1 MTAFALVRHG
11 ETDWNRARRIQGS
24 TDIPL
29 NDTGR
34 AQAAAA
40 GELLQGR
47 QWSRIVASPLSRAA
61 ETAAIIAS
69 AVGMPAPE
77 LDGAFVER
85 NYGEAEGFT
94 GAELDERFPDGA
106 EVPGRETREAVA
118 ERVVEAL
125 HRLAA
130 EHPGESIIVV
140 AHGGVIRSVLET
152 VAPGRHREPITN
164 GSVHSFLHADGD
176 LTLSRFDDPVD
187 EQSIFPL
194 AEDFEEQNALAR
206 REEARRADA
215 TDGAER

>member
-11 ETDWNRARRIQGS
+11 ETDWNRERRIQGS

-34 AQAAAA
+34 AQAAAT
-40 GELLQGR
+40 GELMRGR
-47 QWSRIVASPLSRAA
+47 QWSRIVASPLGRAA
-61 ETAAIIAS
+61 ETATIIAD
-69 AVGMPAPE
+69 AIGMPGPE
-77 LDGAFVER
+77 LDAAFVER
-85 NYGEAEGFT
+85 NYGDAEGLT
-94 GAELDERFPDGA
+94 GAELDARYPEGA

-118 ERVVEAL
+118 ERVVAAL

-130 EHPGESIIVV
+130 EHPGESIVVV
-140 AHGGVIRSVLET
+140 AHGGVIRSVLES

-176 LTLSRFDDPVD
+176 LSLSRFDDPLD

-206 REEARRADA
+206 REEHR
-215 TDGAER
+215 GGER